1 MEVTKKQASKIL
13 GISPSEVIR
22 QIEAGKLQARRKT
35 ESKFSDWL
43 ITLNG
48 EPARRMT
55 SAGEPN
61 LETQIMKELA
71 DKPMKEMENPEEE
84 TNEEIETNE
93 SKEENYDT
101 KLLSNGRSKR
111 TVRRIPARVKGEG
124 KLPDLPAEAEEA
136 PKATNGW
143 WF

>member
-13 GISPSEVIR
+13 GISSSEVIR

-61 LETQIMKELA
+61 LETQILKELA
-71 DKPMKEMENPEEE
+71 NKPMKEMENPEE
-84 TNEEIETNE
+84 ETNE